1 MDRENN
7 IKGGEKVLA
16 IFGSA
21 SAEGGELFHNPLF
34 VLMLV
39 LVASYI
45 FLKFCS
51 WAKNF
56 QLSGQVKKWLF
67 ILTGLGLV
75 VFNYLYMKGNALVEH
90 GDWSGATIALLGS
103 LVWVFIFA
111 FALMTETKSE

>member
-1 MDRENN
+1 
-7 IKGGEKVLA
+7 VLA

-21 SAEGGELFHNPLF
+21 SAEGGGGLFHNPLF

-39 LVASYI
+39 LVGTYV

-51 WAKNF
+51 WAKKF
-56 QLSGQVKKWLF
+56 QLSGQLKKWLF

-75 VFNYLYMKGNALVEH
+75 VFNFLYAKGNTLVESS
-90 GDWSGATIALLGS
+90 GDWSFATIALLGS

-111 FALMTETKSE
+111 FALMAETKSE